1 MMPINTVTK
10 DGFVSLIRKLDRRY
24 SIPSRNYFSQVAIPK
39 MYDTCRKTV
48 ESELGQIEH
57 YACTTDLWSSRTTE
71 PYISLTVHFLDQD
84 FELKTRCL
92 QTAYFPGEHT
102 GENIACGLREA
113 LTSWNLREEQLACIT
128 TDNGSNVVKATE
140 LNHWVRL
147 QCFGHRLHL
156 AIENAVKDDSRIARA
171 AGLCKKL
178 VGHFSHSWKQKM
190 ALKEAQQEHNL
201 PEHSLIT
208 ECPTRWGS
216 RQKMMERILEQRQA
230 ISNVLSADRKT
241 RHLVP
246 SWQDLDVLESV
257 NLALHPLQV
266 FTDALSGESYVSVSY
281 VKPVLHLLN
290 TSVLLNTTEMK
301 ETARKEGTPS
311 DNTEAQSMDPPSN
324 KKAKRSLGSLLKTSP
339 GPTTPT
345 ASSMQLEQ
353 ALEAELNSYLLS
365 PTIDSEADPLAWWKL
380 HQVTYSKLSKLAR
393 RYLCIPAT
401 SSPSERLFRT
411 CPKE

>member
-1 MMPINTVTK
+1 MQ
-10 DGFVSLIRKLDRRY
+10 SL
-24 SIPSRNYFSQVAIPK
+24 NYFFVIITK
-39 MYDTCRKTV
+39 
-48 ESELGQIEH
+48 L
-57 YACTTDLWSSRTTE
+57 
-71 PYISLTVHFLDQD
+71 LD
-84 FELKTRCL
+84 F
-92 QTAYFPGEHT
+92 A
-102 GENIACGLREA
+102 
-113 LTSWNLREEQLACIT
+113 
-128 TDNGSNVVKATE
+128 
-140 LNHWVRL
+140 VRL
-147 QCFGHRLHL
+147 QWLLVGFNIFFMCFPVFP
-156 AIENAVKDDSRIARA
+156 ENAVKDDSRIARA

-301 ETARKEGTPS
+301 ETARKVIGCCS
-311 DNTEAQSMDPPSN
+311 A
-324 KKAKRSLGSLLKTSP
+324 
-339 GPTTPT
+339 
-345 ASSMQLEQ
+345 
-353 ALEAELNSYLLS
+353 
-365 PTIDSEADPLAWWKL
+365 
-380 HQVTYSKLSKLAR
+380 
-393 RYLCIPAT
+393 
-401 SSPSERLFRT
+401 
-411 CPKE
+411 